1 MKVVFLLGAQ
11 KAGIED
17 QHLESEIQKE
27 WKHSRD
33 LVRKDFVDSYQVRHI
48 LRIDLRTD
56 LRLLQN
62 LTLKTLGG
70 MHWASSHC
78 PQAKWVK
85 QHNNKKKPFE
95 QYHFLGDENR
105 R

>member
-11 KAGIED
+11 KAGSED

-48 LRIDLRTD
+48 LGIDLRTD

-85 QHNNKKKPFE
+85 QHNNKKPFE